1 MRVKRAVPP
10 PLRRS
15 IPVTGAGLPHVV
27 LDVNDPAFR
36 RDPYPRLSELRES
49 TPVFYEPRLDK
60 VFVTRYADVSS
71 VLRSRSFGTAIT
83 HVLSRDELGWPP
95 PDPRQAEFDR
105 FENHHLLSNE
115 PPVHT
120 RLRGLVGK
128 AFTPKRVE
136 QLRDRVA
143 AVVEATLDAL
153 AGRETFDLVADFAE
167 PLPVILICELLG
179 VGAEH
184 RANLRAWS
192 AAIVKMYELDHSE
205 EQQRAAND
213 AVIAFGAFVRAIVAD
228 RRREPQDDLITALAQ
243 VEEAGEK
250 LTEDELI
257 GTCILLLNAG
267 HEATV
272 NGTSSAVITFMR
284 RRAQWETFVAGARA
298 GDTAFVKTAVEEL
311 LRFDTPLPLFERW
324 VLDETVVV
332 GGATLTR
339 GTKVGLLY
347 ASANRDARM
356 FAEPDTLDLTRD
368 PNQHVTFGLGIHFC
382 LGAPLARLELQ
393 TALPALARRFPD
405 LHLADDDAP
414 LAYEGG
420 FVIRG
425 VARLPVSVR

>member
-1 MRVKRAVPP
+1 
-10 PLRRS
+10 
-15 IPVTGAGLPHVV
+15 LPHVI

-36 RDPYPRLSELRES
+36 SDPYPRLAELRE
-49 TPVFYEPRLDK
+49 TAPIFYEPRLEK
-60 VFVTRYADVSS
+60 IFLTRYADVSN
-71 VLRSRSFGTAIT
+71 VLRSRRFGTAIT

-105 FENHHLLSNE
+105 FEDHHLLSNE
-115 PPVHT
+115 PPTHT

-136 QLRDRVA
+136 QLRARVA
-143 AVVEATLDAL
+143 AVVEETLDAL
-153 AGRETFDLVADFAE
+153 GDRGTFDLVADFAE

-179 VGAEH
+179 VNATHG
-184 RANLRAWS
+184 ANLRAWS
-192 AAIVKMYELDHSE
+192 AAIVKMYEMHHTDA
-205 EQQRAAND
+205 QQRAAND
-213 AVIAFGAFVRAIVAD
+213 AVIAFSAFVRGIIAQRRAD
-228 RRREPQDDLITALAQ
+228 PQDDLITALAQ
-243 VEEAGEK
+243 VEEAGEM

-272 NGTSSAVITFMR
+272 NGTSSAVITCMR
-284 RRAQWETFVAGARA
+284 RRSHWETFVAAARA
-298 GDTAFVKTAVEEL
+298 GDAAFVKTAVEEL

-324 VLDETVVV
+324 VLEESEV
-332 GGATLTR
+332 GGVTVPVGA
-339 GTKVGLLY
+339 KVALLY
-347 ASANRDARM
+347 ASANRDERQ
-356 FAEPDTLDLTRD
+356 FAEPAVLDLTRD
-368 PNQHVTFGLGIHFC
+368 PNPHVTFGLGIHFC

-405 LHLADDDAP
+405 LQLVDDDAP

-425 VARLPVSVR
+425 VQRLPVRTA

>member
-1 MRVKRAVPP
+1 M
-10 PLRRS
+10 
-15 IPVTGAGLPHVV
+15 PHVI

-36 RDPYPRLSELRES
+36 SDPYPRLAELRE
-49 TPVFYEPRLDK
+49 TAPIFYEPRLDK
-60 VFVTRYADVSS
+60 IFLTRYADVSS
-71 VLRSRSFGTAIT
+71 ALRSRRFGTAIT

-95 PDPRQAEFDR
+95 PDPRQADFDR

-136 QLRDRVA
+136 QVRARIA
-143 AVVEATLDAL
+143 AVVETTLDAL
-153 AGRETFDLVADFAE
+153 AGRPTFDLVADFAE

-184 RANLRAWS
+184 GADLRAWS
-192 AAIVKMYELDHSE
+192 AAIVKMYELDHTD
-205 EQQRAAND
+205 EQQRAANE
-213 AVIAFGAFVRAIVAD
+213 AVIAFSAFVRAIVAE
-228 RRREPQDDLITALAQ
+228 RRAQPQDDLITALAQ
-243 VEEAGEK
+243 VEEAGEM

-284 RRAQWETFVAGARA
+284 RREQWDAFVAAARA
-298 GDTAFVKTAVEEL
+298 ADAPFIKTAVEEL

-324 VLDETVVV
+324 VLEPTEL
-332 GGATLTR
+332 GGVQVER
-339 GTKVGLLY
+339 GAKVGLLY
-347 ASANRDARM
+347 ASANRDPAQ
-356 FAEPDTLDLTRD
+356 FPAADTLDLTRE

-393 TALPALARRFPD
+393 TALPALARRFPG
-405 LHLADDDAP
+405 LRLVDDEAP

-425 VARLPVSVR
+425 VQRLPVRAH

>member
-1 MRVKRAVPP
+1 M
-10 PLRRS
+10 
-15 IPVTGAGLPHVV
+15 
-27 LDVNDPAFR
+27 NDPAFR
-36 RDPYPRLSELRES
+36 GDPYPQLAELRER
-49 TPVFYEPRLDK
+49 TPIFYEPRLEK
-60 VFVTRYADVSS
+60 IFLTRYADVSS
-71 VLRSRSFGTAIT
+71 VLRSRRFGTAIT

-95 PDPRQAEFDR
+95 PDPRQADFDR
-105 FENHHLLSNE
+105 FEDHHLLSNE
-115 PPVHT
+115 PPTHT

-136 QLRDRVA
+136 QLRERVA

-153 AGRETFDLVADFAE
+153 GDRGTFDLVADFAE

-192 AAIVKMYELDHSE
+192 AAIVKMYEMHHSDM
-205 EQQRAAND
+205 QQRAANA
-213 AVIAFGAFVRAIVAD
+213 AVVAFSTFVRDVVAQ
-228 RRREPQDDLITALAQ
+228 RRADPKDDLITALAQ
-243 VEEAGEK
+243 VEEAGEM

-284 RRAQWETFVAGARA
+284 RRAQWDTFVAAARSRDA
-298 GDTAFVKTAVEEL
+298 AFVKTAVEEL

-324 VLDETVVV
+324 VLEETELGGVMLPV
-332 GGATLTR
+332 GA
-339 GTKVGLLY
+339 KVGLLY
-347 ASANRDARM
+347 ASANRDERM
-356 FAEPDTLDLTRD
+356 FAEPAVLDLTRD
-368 PNQHVTFGLGIHFC
+368 PNPHVTFGLGIHFC

-405 LHLADDDAP
+405 LRLVDDDAP

-425 VARLPVSVR
+425 VQRLPVCIS